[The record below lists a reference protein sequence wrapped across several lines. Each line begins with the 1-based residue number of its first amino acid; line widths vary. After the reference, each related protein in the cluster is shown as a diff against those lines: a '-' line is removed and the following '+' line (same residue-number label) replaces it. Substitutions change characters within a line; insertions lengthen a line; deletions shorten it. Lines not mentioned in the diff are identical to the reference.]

1 MIQLRCPW
9 CGLRNAGEFHYGGNV
24 RPRPDPA
31 ETTQREWR
39 DYLYFPGNP
48 HGQTVETWYH
58 RMGCRRFFTV
68 ERDTVTNEAWT
79 LEEKIR

>member
-31 ETTQREWR
+31 ETTQRQWR

-48 HGQTVETWYH
+48 YGQTVETWYH